1 MADTRVYDSNQV
13 TIFLAAFPIA
23 GGFADGEFCKIHKNA
38 DDFIM
43 VVGTDGSV
51 TRSNSNDDSHEVT
64 ITLMQSAAANNLLSA
79 LRNLD
84 KITPGGAGIGPLLI
98 RDRQGTSVYASAHAW
113 IAGPPDVTF
122 NRGAE
127 GRAWKIHTSDM
138 LRNDGGN

>member
-1 MADTRVYDSNQV
+1 MADTRIYDSNQISIMIGPV
-13 TIFLAAFPIA
+13 PIA
-23 GGFADGEFCKIHKNA
+23 GGYADGEFCKIHKNT

-51 TRSNSNDDSHEVT
+51 TRSNTNDDSHEVT
-64 ITLMQSAAANNLLSA
+64 ITLMQSASANNALSA

-84 KITPGGAGIGPLLI
+84 KITPNGAGVGPLLI
-98 RDRQGTSVYASAHAW
+98 RDRQGTTVFAAAHCW
-113 IAGPPDVTF
+113 IAGPPDAVF
-122 NRGAE
+122 DRGAT